1 MEKSRKYT
9 SIIIKLLLIVSIM
22 LAVLTIF
29 INCFVLNKN
38 TYINML
44 NKDDTY
50 KKVTESIYTKID
62 SVLKEKN
69 INYDIK
75 ESLITEDDIRREA
88 DTAITGLIE
97 YLKTGEN
104 NMAPVDTTVYKQRV
118 SDILK
123 SFVGGGNLLSQNT
136 LQDEKGNLASDEI
149 TFNDQLQG
157 TNLSCS
163 EGNITAQ
170 NLENVSE
177 RVVYQNTMY
186 FKNKSDFDSGKITV
200 EKLASRSEIEDKIR
214 KKLAEKGISEDQA
227 RQMLKDRGISE
238 EQAWKML
245 EQQGMVPDDD
255 KKDGTNNN
263 SSQNG
268 SADNNDE
275 SNSSN
280 NSSQES
286 SSNQNQTTEGNAAI
300 NSANNIQ
307 DKLGSVSDDKKA
319 IIQNQLNSIINKLAD
334 EAGNIID
341 KEVQKISLNSL
352 MNSSKVQ
359 MIAKVI
365 SVFYKMRL
373 VFIAMP
379 IILAIV
385 LMALEKNIIS
395 SLKWIGISLIFSGV
409 FLLVVSFG
417 GNIFKIYN
425 IINVNTDYLKDI
437 ICNTVKHFLS
447 ILSIAGVITF
457 VVGAIC
463 LIPTK
468 RNINKYKI

>member
-75 ESLITEDDIRREA
+75 ESLITEDDIRRES

-170 NLENVSE
+170 NLENVQE
-177 RVVYQNTMY
+177 KVVYQNTMY

-245 EQQGMVPDDD
+245 EQQGIVPDDD
-255 KKDGTNNN
+255 KKDGTNND
-263 SSQNG
+263 SPQNG
-268 SADNNDE
+268 STDNNDK

-286 SSNQNQTTEGNAAI
+286 SSNQNQTTEGNSAT
-300 NSANNIQ
+300 NSADNIK
-307 DKLGSVSDDKKA
+307 DKLGSVSDDKKS

-395 SLKWIGISLIFSGV
+395 ILKWIGISLIFSGV
-409 FLLVVSFG
+409 FLLAISFG

-437 ICNTVKHFLS
+437 IYNTVKHFLS

>member
-1 MEKSRKYT
+1 MGKCHKYT
-9 SIIIKLLLIVSIM
+9 SIIIKLLLMISIM

-29 INCFVLNKN
+29 VNCFVLNKN
-38 TYINML
+38 TYINMF

-62 SVLKEKN
+62 SALKEKN

-75 ESLITEDDIRREA
+75 ESLISEDDIRREA

-118 SDILK
+118 SDLLK
-123 SFVGGGNLLSQNT
+123 SFVGGEKLLSQNT
-136 LQDEKGNLASDEI
+136 LQDEKNNLASDEI
-149 TFNDQLQG
+149 VFNDQLQG
-157 TNLSCS
+157 TNLSYS
-163 EGNITAQ
+163 EGKIITQ
-170 NLENVSE
+170 NLENVHE
-177 RVVYQNTMY
+177 KVAYQNMIY
-186 FKNKSDFDSGKITV
+186 FKNKSDFDSSNITV
-200 EKLASRSEIEDKIR
+200 EKLASRSEIEDQIR

-245 EQQGMVPDDD
+245 EQQGIVPDDD
-255 KKDGTNNN
+255 KKDGTT
-263 SSQNG
+263 
-268 SADNNDE
+268 DKNDQ
-275 SNSSN
+275 SNSNN

-286 SSNQNQTTEGNAAI
+286 SSNQNQTTEGNAAT
-300 NSANNIQ
+300 NSTDNTE
-307 DKLGSVSDDKKA
+307 DKLGGVSDDKKA

-385 LMALEKNIIS
+385 LMALEKNIICI
-395 SLKWIGISLIFSGV
+395 LKWIGISLIFSGV
-409 FLLVVSFG
+409 FLLAISFG
-417 GNIFKIYN
+417 GNILKIYN

-447 ILSIAGVITF
+447 ILSIAGIITF
-457 VVGAIC
+457 VVGVIFI
-463 LIPTK
+463 IPTK